1 MPGPPVPA
9 RGVAEDLSEARL
21 ADDVD
26 HPAGQPSVGEVC
38 GGGRSSPALS
48 PDHLL
53 RPGVVVSQCLYSNT
67 VMI

>member
-1 MPGPPVPA
+1 MPGTPVPA
-9 RGVAEDLSEARL
+9 RGVAEDLAEARL

-38 GGGRSSPALS
+38 GRGWSPPALS